1 MKRFR
6 DYRGLAAA
14 DRGAAVAMGNFDGVH
29 LGHQSVLALAHA
41 AAAELGGAVRGRHLR
56 AASAELLRARTRPP
70 SG

>member
-1 MKRFR
+1 MRRFR
-6 DYRGLAAA
+6 DVSDVGPG

-41 AAAELGGAVRGRHLR
+41 AAAELDAPLGVVTFEPHPRSFFAPDAPR
-56 AASAELLRARTRPP
+56 